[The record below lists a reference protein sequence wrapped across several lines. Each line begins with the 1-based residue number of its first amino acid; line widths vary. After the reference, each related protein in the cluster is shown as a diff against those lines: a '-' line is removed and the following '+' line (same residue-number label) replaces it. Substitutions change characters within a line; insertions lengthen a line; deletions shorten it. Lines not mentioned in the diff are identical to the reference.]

1 MSVLPDN
8 DWPPSIGRQ
17 YSRLAMIEI
26 ERDSLPDAEYV
37 ATMERDYIH
46 GNIDNIVARKKS
58 VEFSEIFLPTGSEE
72 GQLKVLMDG
81 APGVGKT
88 TLTRKACVDWANGEL
103 LQQYHL
109 VVLVPLRELR
119 YRNAKAIDDLFPADN
134 LEGKAEVLRHVRK
147 TSGEHVLFIFDGY
160 DELSLEERTQQSLFL
175 DVIRGEKLCKSSVLV
190 TSRPYASDNL
200 QCLKCINRHIEVLGF
215 TEEQIKECVERNF
228 PNVDEATELL
238 QTLSVRSDIASLC
251 YFPFNCAIV
260 FSVFKHKHCLPTTV
274 TSLYESFVHS
284 AFLRNIKDPKIA
296 RKIASSLKDLPAP
309 LCDQLDS
316 LCKLAYTGLLED
328 KMVFTY
334 ADLEFMFGSD
344 SGDIEHSLFGLM
356 TAVRSFSSC
365 SETNYQFVHLTIQ
378 EFLAALWI
386 ARKLSKEAQWK
397 FLSENLSNKRFRMVL
412 VFLAGLTH
420 LEFPAEDTSKLFT
433 GFQFGGKIGKV
444 VEIGHFFFLAQ
455 VVFESQDLSLFSLL
469 VDAFPKEKK
478 SSVPILDM
486 KYYQLSPFDCFIL
499 SHFIS
504 WSGCHWS
511 TLDLRH
517 CGLTPQS
524 FDIMCQ
530 VSNQFQE
537 QCKHVSIG
545 AILVFDDNCLTRSLY
560 TKILL
565 CPKPLWLNKTLSL
578 SIGIAR
584 WEFDQEQSTV
594 MPLSFECGLKSVKEL
609 FISCKGS
616 TDAPVS
622 EVVALF
628 PCLKTLRVDYMP
640 SCQFGSLML
649 SLQNNSALKE
659 LDPSNNTLGEE
670 GSAVLA
676 QMISHNKTLTKLTAQ
691 PSSLQLTT
699 IKVSL
704 HNTPISEVYF
714 TASKMA
720 TWAHFFQSLLHNSAL
735 KKLDISNTTLGEEGS
750 VALAEMIFHSKTLT
764 ELIAHSASLTDAAL
778 RAPFHDL
785 HTCMSEL
792 RLSSN
797 KMVTSIGWSHFFQSL
812 HHNSVLKE
820 LDISDNTLG
829 EEGSAAL
836 AEMISHNKT
845 LTKLTAQPSS
855 LQCATIKVTFHN
867 TPISEVY
874 FTANKMATWAH
885 FFQSLLHNSAL
896 KELNISNNTLGEEGS
911 VALAQMISHNKT
923 LTELIARSA
932 GLTDAALRAPFHH
945 SHISEL
951 CLSSNKMVTSIG
963 WAHFLRSLHHNS
975 TLKVLDIS
983 SNTLGE
989 KGSAALAQ
997 VISHN
1002 KTLTKLTTVP
1012 SSLQLA
1018 TLKASFHN
1026 TPISEVYFTAN
1037 KMATW
1042 AHFLTSLL
1050 HNSVL
1055 KELDISRNTLG
1066 EEGSVALA
1074 EMISHNKTLTKL
1086 TAWSAGLTDAAL
1098 RAPFHDSLISE
1109 LCLSFNK
1116 MVTSIGWAHF
1126 FKSLHHNSV
1135 LKKLDLNNNTLGEEG
1150 SAALAQM
1157 ISHNKTL
1164 TKLSLMSRWDEITIT
1179 AMAEALLQNT
1189 SLEVLRVDYK
1199 YKRSLE
1205 SELARLGA
1213 HEKPGWILKL
1223 HDL

>member
-274 TSLYESFVHS
+274 TSLYESFVLS
-284 AFLRNIKDPKIA
+284 SFRRNIKDPKIA
-296 RKIASSLKDLPAP
+296 RKMASSLSDLPAP

-334 ADLEFMFGSD
+334 ADLEFMLGSD

-386 ARKLSKEAQWK
+386 ARKLSQEAQWK
-397 FLSENLSNKRFRMVL
+397 FFSENLSTKRFRMVL

-420 LEFPAEDTSKLFT
+420 LEFPIEDTSKLFT
-433 GFQFGGKIGKV
+433 GFQFGGEIGKLL
-444 VEIGHFFFLAQ
+444 EIGHFFFLAQ
-455 VVFESQDLSLFSLL
+455 VVFESQKLSLFPQL
-469 VDAFPKEKK
+469 VHVFPMDTTLDPQL
-478 SSVPILDM
+478 PIIDLE
-486 KYYQLSPFDCFIL
+486 YYHLTPFDCFIL

-504 WSGCHWS
+504 WSGYHWS
-511 TLDLRH
+511 RLDLKH

-524 FDIMCQ
+524 FVIMCQ
-530 VSNQFQE
+530 VSSRFGE
-537 QCKHVSIG
+537 QCKVVSIG
-545 AILVFDDNCLTRSLY
+545 AMEISDDDCLSQWLPTKTLLY
-560 TKILL
+560 
-565 CPKPLWLNKTLSL
+565 PRPLWLNGTHSLIIYISQFQSNQEPSASVPLSL
-578 SIGIAR
+578 
-584 WEFDQEQSTV
+584 T
-594 MPLSFECGLKSVKEL
+594 CGLESVSDLYITCKDTTSACVPITAIVTAFPSL
-609 FISCKGS
+609 ISLQVYHIPNP
-616 TDAPVS
+616 A
-622 EVVALF
+622 EF
-628 PCLKTLRVDYMP
+628 P
-640 SCQFGSLML
+640 SLML
-649 SLQNNSALKE
+649 
-659 LDPSNNTLGEE
+659 
-670 GSAVLA
+670 
-676 QMISHNKTLTKLTAQ
+676 
-691 PSSLQLTT
+691 
-699 IKVSL
+699 
-704 HNTPISEVYF
+704 
-714 TASKMA
+714 
-720 TWAHFFQSLLHNSAL
+720 SLLHNSAL
-735 KKLDISNTTLGEEGS
+735 KVLVISDNALGEEGS
-750 VALAEMIFHSKTLT
+750 L
-764 ELIAHSASLTDAAL
+764 
-778 RAPFHDL
+778 
-785 HTCMSEL
+785 
-792 RLSSN
+792 
-797 KMVTSIGWSHFFQSL
+797 
-812 HHNSVLKE
+812 
-820 LDISDNTLG
+820 
-829 EEGSAAL
+829 
-836 AEMISHNKT
+836 
-845 LTKLTAQPSS
+845 
-855 LQCATIKVTFHN
+855 
-867 TPISEVY
+867 
-874 FTANKMATWAH
+874 
-885 FFQSLLHNSAL
+885 
-896 KELNISNNTLGEEGS
+896 
-911 VALAQMISHNKT
+911 ALAQMISHNNT
-923 LTELIARSA
+923 LTRLIA
-932 GLTDAALRAPFHH
+932 H
-945 SHISEL
+945 
-951 CLSSNKMVTSIG
+951 
-963 WAHFLRSLHHNS
+963 
-975 TLKVLDIS
+975 
-983 SNTLGE
+983 
-989 KGSAALAQ
+989 
-997 VISHN
+997 
-1002 KTLTKLTTVP
+1002 
-1012 SSLQLA
+1012 
-1018 TLKASFHN
+1018 
-1026 TPISEVYFTAN
+1026 
-1037 KMATW
+1037 
-1042 AHFLTSLL
+1042 
-1050 HNSVL
+1050 
-1055 KELDISRNTLG
+1055 
-1066 EEGSVALA
+1066 
-1074 EMISHNKTLTKL
+1074 
-1086 TAWSAGLTDAAL
+1086 SAGLTDAAL

-1109 LCLSFNK
+1109 LCLSSNK
-1116 MVTSIGWAHF
+1116 MMTSIGWSHF
-1126 FKSLHHNSV
+1126 FQSLHHNSA
-1135 LKKLDLNNNTLGEEG
+1135 LKELDISNNTLGEEG

-1164 TKLSLMSRWDEITIT
+1164 TKLTTRPSSLQHATIKVSFRTTPIPEVCFTANKMATWSHFFQSLLHNSALQDMDISNNTLGEEGSAALAEMISHNKTLTKLNVRSAGLTDAALRAPFHDSLISELRLSFNSLVTSTGWAHFFQSLLHNSALKELDISSNTLGEEGSAALAQMISHNKTLTKLNLSYVRCEINIT

-1189 SLEVLRVDYK
+1189 SLEVLKIGNVH
-1199 YKRSLE
+1199 SLE

-1213 HEKPGWILKL
+1213 HEKPGWKL
-1223 HDL
+1223 RVYYI